1 MSVELLIISEKCNF
15 QHISLKNMPPPS
27 IKNDGSQILQISLL
41 LLLLC
46 PPSLLYHSC
55 SHSFDNIGA
64 FFYPFASC
72 DSLKIVNN
80 SYRAGEMYHY
90 RQANNVPRQQR
101 NVVLLSADASCLFT
115 SLKCN
120 IPLSFFFLVS
130 IVAAFPQNSTFQC
143 RTAEYRHADLVGGGR
158 LLLTYSK

>member
-1 MSVELLIISEKCNF
+1 
-15 QHISLKNMPPPS
+15 MPPPS
-27 IKNDGSQILQISLL
+27 IKNDGSQLLQISLL
-41 LLLLC
+41 LLR
-46 PPSLLYHSC
+46 PPSLPYHSC
-55 SHSFDNIGA
+55 SHSFYNIGA

-80 SYRAGEMYHY
+80 SYRAGEMYHH

-101 NVVLLSADASCLFT
+101 NVVLLSVDASCLFT

-130 IVAAFPQNSTFQC
+130 IAAAFPQNGTFQ
-143 RTAEYRHADLVGGGR
+143 YRHSDLAGGGR
-158 LLLTYSK
+158 LLLMYSK